1 MEHRPSQPL
10 HMLYSP
16 NINTISFN
24 IYDMIISYVEEH
36 DEKTVLF
43 PHTHS
48 EECELFYCESGSF
61 TIVLNDDELYS
72 VEANQVVLLTPNI
85 KHMILYEP
93 NKPCSYVTMIF
104 SMAERKTP
112 LFDQGTDGFEKKHM
126 EALFN
131 LINGKDYY
139 IFNDQHGAATYI
151 NKIRDEFRYKEW
163 GWIYKLRTLYAAFIM
178 TVIRNVIPP
187 LNLECKVE
195 LMNLPV
201 AFTKYLHANYMN
213 PDLSIQDLADEF
225 YMSARHVNRL
235 FREYF
240 GASLSKTLSQYRIN
254 YSKYYLLN
262 TDKSVEEISELVGIS
277 SASTLS
283 RLFKEIEGMTISEYR
298 FLCKQQKKMTKS
310 LSTAPVGNI
319 ET

>member
-1 MEHRPSQPL
+1 MEQHPSQPL
-10 HMLYSP
+10 HMLFAP

-24 IYDMIISYVEEH
+24 IYDMIITYVEEH

-48 EECELFYCESGSF
+48 TECELFYCESGSF
-61 TIVLNDDELYS
+61 TIVLNEDELYT
-72 VEANQVVLLTPNI
+72 VEKNQVVFLTPNI
-85 KHMILYEP
+85 KHTILYEP
-93 NKPCSYVTMIF
+93 NRPCSYVTMIF
-104 SMAERKTP
+104 SMQERKTP
-112 LFDQGTDGFEKKHM
+112 LFDQGMDIFETKHM

-131 LINGKDYY
+131 IINSKKYY
-139 IFNDQHGAATYI
+139 IFNDEYNAATYI
-151 NKIRDEFRYKEW
+151 SKIRDEFRYKEW

-178 TVIRNVIPP
+178 TVIRNIIPP
-187 LNLECKVE
+187 LGLECKVE
-195 LMNLPV
+195 IMNLPI
-201 AFTKYLHANYMN
+201 AFTKYLHAHYME

-240 GASLSKTLSQYRIN
+240 GSSLSKTLSQYRIN

-262 TDKSVEEISELVGIS
+262 TDKSVEEISEKVGIS

-298 FLCKQQKKMTKS
+298 FLCKQQKKMTKT
-310 LSTAPVGNI
+310 LSHSPINTV
-319 ET
+319 